1 MNEIILS
8 EKNGQVLAS
17 SREVAEKFGKKHSE
31 VIYAIEGRVDKNGKV
46 KNNGLLISGISQ
58 LSQMFIISEKNGQ
71 VLASSREV
79 AERFGKAHDKVK
91 RSIKSFEKDVAIFG
105 EMFILSYY
113 DDSYGRKQ
121 EEYLM
126 TRDGFSLLCMGF
138 TGKKALEWKLKYID
152 AFNQMEDRLK
162 NGNQLTEEERLK
174 LQLFSKDASEVAYA
188 HNRLI
193 ELATAPLIAEN
204 KELKPKAEYHDEVL
218 KKDGLIT
225 TTVVAKDLGFSSAN
239 KLNKVMNA
247 NHIIFKNQSGT
258 WCPYAEYEWLI
269 EDNYADYESYT
280 NEHSKPCL
288 KWTEKGRKWIVE
300 NYNQWVMNLAS

>member
-17 SREVAEKFGKKHSE
+17 SREVAE
-31 VIYAIEGRVDKNGKV
+31 
-46 KNNGLLISGISQ
+46 
-58 LSQMFIISEKNGQ
+58 
-71 VLASSREV
+71 
-79 AERFGKAHDKVK
+79 RFGKAHGSILKTICGETRNGKHVNGLCDEILASGNPLTKYF
-91 RSIKSFEKDVAIFG
+91 IKSTYMNRGKE
-105 EMFILSYY
+105 YP
-113 DDSYGRKQ
+113 
-121 EEYLM
+121 EYLM
-126 TRDGFSLLCMGF
+126 TRDGFSLLAMGF
-138 TGKKALEWKLKYID
+138 TGKEAVEWKLKYID

-162 NGNQLTEEERLK
+162 NGSQLTEEERLK

-288 KWTEKGRKWIVE
+288 KWTEKGRKWIIE

>member
-17 SREVAEKFGKKHSE
+17 SREVAEKFGKAHGSILKTICGE
-31 VIYAIEGRVDKNGKV
+31 TRNGKHV
-46 KNNGLLISGISQ
+46 NGLCDEILTSGNP
-58 LSQMFIISEKNGQ
+58 LTKYF
-71 VLASSREV
+71 
-79 AERFGKAHDKVK
+79 
-91 RSIKSFEKDVAIFG
+91 IKSTYMNRGKE
-105 EMFILSYY
+105 YP
-113 DDSYGRKQ
+113 
-121 EEYLM
+121 EYLM
-126 TRDGFSLLCMGF
+126 TRDGFSLLAMGF
-138 TGKKALEWKLKYID
+138 TGKAAVEWKLKYID

-204 KELKPKAEYHDEVL
+204 EELKPKAEYHDEVL

-288 KWTEKGRKWIVE
+288 KWTEKVE
-300 NYNQWVMNLAS
+300 NGLLKIITNGL

>member
-1 MNEIILS
+1 MNEIIL
-8 EKNGQVLAS
+8 
-17 SREVAEKFGKKHSE
+17 
-31 VIYAIEGRVDKNGKV
+31 
-46 KNNGLLISGISQ
+46 
-58 LSQMFIISEKNGQ
+58 SEKNGQ

-79 AERFGKAHDKVK
+79 AERFGKAHDKVC
-91 RSIKSFEKDVAIFG
+91 RDIKKLLKSQPTKLASEFLESEYISDR
-105 EMFILSYY
+105 
-113 DDSYGRKQ
+113 GRTYN
-121 EEYLM
+121 EYLM

-138 TGKKALEWKLKYID
+138 TGDKALEWKLKYID

-162 NGNQLTEEERLK
+162 NGNQLTEEEKLK
-174 LQLFSKDASEVAYA
+174 LMLFSKDVSEVAYA

-193 ELATAPLIAEN
+193 ELGTAPLIAEN
-204 KELKPKAEYHDEVL
+204 EELKPKAEYHDEVL

-239 KLNKVMNA
+239 KLNKVMNE

-300 NYNQWVMNLAS
+300 NYNKWVMNLAS

>member
-17 SREVAEKFGKKHSE
+17 SREVAEKFGK
-31 VIYAIEGRVDKNGKV
+31 
-46 KNNGLLISGISQ
+46 
-58 LSQMFIISEKNGQ
+58 
-71 VLASSREV
+71 
-79 AERFGKAHDKVK
+79 AHDKVC
-91 RSIKSFEKDVAIFG
+91 RDIKKLLKSQPTKLASEFLESEYISDR
-105 EMFILSYY
+105 
-113 DDSYGRKQ
+113 GRTYN
-121 EEYLM
+121 EYLM

-138 TGKKALEWKLKYID
+138 TGDKALEWKLKYID

-162 NGNQLTEEERLK
+162 NGNQLTEEEKLK
-174 LQLFSKDASEVAYA
+174 LMLFSKDASEVADAY
-188 HNRLI
+188 NRLI

-204 KELKPKAEYHDEVL
+204 EELKPKAEYHDEVL

-280 NEHSKPCL
+280 DEHSKPCL

>member
-17 SREVAEKFGKKHSE
+17 SRDVAEKFGKAHGSVLKTICGE
-31 VIYAIEGRVDKNGKV
+31 TRNGEHV
-46 KNNGLLISGISQ
+46 NGLCDEI
-58 LSQMFIISEKNGQ
+58 
-71 VLASSREV
+71 LASGNPLTKY
-79 AERFGKAHDKVK
+79 F
-91 RSIKSFEKDVAIFG
+91 IKSTYMNRGKE
-105 EMFILSYY
+105 YP
-113 DDSYGRKQ
+113 
-121 EEYLM
+121 EYLM
-126 TRDGFSLLCMGF
+126 TRDGFSLLAMGF
-138 TGKKALEWKLKYID
+138 TGKEAVEWKLKYID

-162 NGNQLTEEERLK
+162 NGNQLTEEEKLK
-174 LQLFSKDASEVAYA
+174 LMLFSKDASEVAYA

-204 KELKPKAEYHDEVL
+204 EELKPKAEYHDEVL

-288 KWTEKGRKWIVE
+288 KWTEKGRKWIVK

>member
-1 MNEIILS
+1 MNNELKINGTQKFMGIDIPVIEGGFAEKQKVILAKTVAEIHNQPLKKINQLINDNIDEFEFGVDILDLKSGYLESTEFLEDIMSKQSIANSSYIYLLSEQGYMLLVGFMKTEKSKDIRKNLRREYFSMRQELNEIKQKKATLLLKIYDG
-8 EKNGQVLAS
+8 GQNAILAS
-17 SREVAEKFGKKHSE
+17 K
-31 VIYAIEGRVDKNGKV
+31 
-46 KNNGLLISGISQ
+46 
-58 LSQMFIISEKNGQ
+58 
-71 VLASSREV
+71 
-79 AERFGKAHDKVK
+79 
-91 RSIKSFEKDVAIFG
+91 
-105 EMFILSYY
+105 
-113 DDSYGRKQ
+113 
-121 EEYLM
+121 
-126 TRDGFSLLCMGF
+126 
-138 TGKKALEWKLKYID
+138 
-152 AFNQMEDRLK
+152 
-162 NGNQLTEEERLK
+162 QLTEI
-174 LQLFSKDASEVAYA
+174 EVK
-188 HNRLI
+188 
-193 ELATAPLIAEN
+193 EATAPLIAEN
-204 KELKPKAEYHDEVL
+204 NVMKPKAEYHDEVL